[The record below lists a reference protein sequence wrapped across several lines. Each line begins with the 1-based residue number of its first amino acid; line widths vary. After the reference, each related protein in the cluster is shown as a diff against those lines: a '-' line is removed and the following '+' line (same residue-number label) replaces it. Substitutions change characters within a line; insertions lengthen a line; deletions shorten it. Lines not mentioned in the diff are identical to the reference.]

1 MGDLSRDYGIH
12 SIRNYSILI
21 IIAKHVHTYRTVSCH
36 LNLLQPNDATVHISS
51 VVWTSCVSNCNHWK
65 L

>member
-21 IIAKHVHTYRTVSCH
+21 IIAKHVRTYRTVSCH

-51 VVWTSCVSNCNHWK
+51 VV
-65 L
+65 